1 MSYNKKKSEKKWD
14 IPYISLSTLIFLSK
28 GKYIN
33 IYIYIYIFL
42 NINNFLKIYIYNFY

>member
-42 NINNFLKIYIYNFY
+42 NINNFLKIYI